1 MIVKGIPIF
10 IYSKKLIFT
19 LEEANSITI
28 ILAIDPKIVN
38 LPAKVDAI
46 DK

>member
-1 MIVKGIPIF
+1 MIVKEIPIF
-10 IYSKKLIFT
+10 IYSQELIFT
-19 LEEANSITI
+19 LEESNSITI
-28 ILAIDPKIVN
+28 ILAIDLKIVK